1 MNVTSLVDIY
11 VPRNN
16 FKIAMQN
23 TLNFENTQIAF
34 SSKSTTQ
41 LKKAEWLFSVVKKA
55 WLTNLAKSIT
65 NFLLRIGFPIEPI
78 LKQTVFEQFCGG
90 ETIVQCEGTV
100 NSLFQNGGVHSIL
113 DYSIEGKETEN
124 FFDGTLE
131 TMLKICKYGDGS
143 PEVPFLV
150 FKPTGMGRFKI
161 YEKVSTQT
169 DLNSDEALEWERIQ
183 KRFDAVCSAVA
194 NTNFLKIMVDAEE
207 SWIQD
212 AIDTLVEEMMVKY
225 NTERTVVFNT
235 VQMYRWDRL
244 SYLQRMYS
252 FGQKNNIRVGVKL
265 VRGAYMEKERE
276 RAFKKGYISPIC
288 EDKRATDIN
297 FDEGIHFCLN
307 HLDVF
312 DIFAGSHN
320 EMSCQK
326 LSHSLKEEGISKDDE
341 RIWFGQL
348 YGMSDHISFNLANS
362 GYNTAKYVPFGPV
375 REVVPYLFRR
385 AEENTSVGS
394 QTSRELFFIKKEL
407 LRRKNERE

>member
-1 MNVTSLVDIY
+1 
-11 VPRNN
+11 
-16 FKIAMQN
+16 MQN

-55 WLTNLAKSIT
+55 WLTNLAKSTT
-65 NFLLRIGFPIEPI
+65 NLLLRIGFPIEPI
-78 LKQTVFEQFCGG
+78 LKHTVFEQFCGG
-90 ETIVQCEGTV
+90 ETIVQCESTV
-100 NSLFQNGGVHSIL
+100 NSLFENGRVHSIL
-113 DYSIEGKETEN
+113 DYSIEGKETED

-131 TMLKICKYGDGS
+131 TMLKICEYGDGS

-161 YEKVSTQT
+161 YEKVSAQI
-169 DLNSDEALEWERIQ
+169 DLNADEELEWGRIQ
-183 KRFDAVCSAVA
+183 KRFDAICSAVA
-194 NTNFLKIMVDAEE
+194 TTSFLKIMVDAEE

-252 FGQKNNIRVGVKL
+252 FGQQHNIRVGVKL
-265 VRGAYMEKERE
+265 VRGAYMEKERD
-276 RAFKKGYISPIC
+276 RALVKGYKSPIC

-297 FDEGIHFCLN
+297 FDEGIHFCLS

-326 LSHSLKEEGISKDDE
+326 LSQSLKEEGISKNDE

-348 YGMSDHISFNLANS
+348 YGMSDHISFNLANN

-407 LRRKNERE
+407 LRRKNERK